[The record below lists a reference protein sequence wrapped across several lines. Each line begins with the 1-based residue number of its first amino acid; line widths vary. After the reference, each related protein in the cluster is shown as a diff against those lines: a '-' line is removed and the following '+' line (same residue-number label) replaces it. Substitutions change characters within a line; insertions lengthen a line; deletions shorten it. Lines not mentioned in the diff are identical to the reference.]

1 MPVKRH
7 RGGGSTQEFLQSRLI
22 SFFLHNM
29 LGLRRLPV
37 FVVSAALV
45 RSVVSIEP
53 KSLYSLSARNLD
65 GHEVPLSEYNGRV
78 SLVVNVAC
86 E

>member
-1 MPVKRH
+1 MSVQSKN
-7 RGGGSTQEFLQSRLI
+7 FCNLVQSRLI
-22 SFFLHNM
+22 SFFLHDM
-29 LGLRRLPV
+29 LGSRRLPV
-37 FVVSAALV
+37 LVVSAALV
-45 RSVVSIEP
+45 RSVVSTEP

>member
-1 MPVKRH
+1 MSVQSKN
-7 RGGGSTQEFLQSRLI
+7 FCNLVQSRLI
-22 SFFLHNM
+22 SFFVHDM
-29 LGLRRLPV
+29 LGSRRLPV
-37 FVVSAALV
+37 LVVSAALV
-45 RSVVSIEP
+45 RSVVSVEP

-78 SLVVNVAC
+78 SLVVNIAS